1 MSLTSP
7 EMIDLLR
14 CPESGSQLTLLQPEQ
29 IEQLNQM
36 ARDKNLFDRAGQT
49 ISTEFESGAINQE
62 QSWIY
67 PVRDGI
73 ISLIKDKAIAGK
85 HLIAQP

>member
-73 ISLIKDKAIAGK
+73 ISSVSYTHLTLPTKA
-85 HLIAQP
+85 